1 MHPGWEFLHAEEAEL
16 QRESEIASIML
27 HLATTLQAIP
37 SDESIGYALSHE
49 WHQYI
54 VVFVRDKVPK
64 LLGVLIVVF
73 ILLRVVQFFVKR
85 LQSRAITYV
94 GNFHRAAQLR
104 TMASILR
111 ATSFGVIGF
120 LAFLQIL
127 TIFNIPYEPLLASAG
142 ILGVGIGLGAQSI
155 FKDMLNGIFILL
167 EDQYN
172 VGEVVSIAGL
182 KGTVEDLSLRSTKL
196 RDGDGTLYVIP
207 NSQIA
212 TVSNQS
218 RDFSVAQ
225 LSVSVDASANP
236 DRVTEILKKLAND
249 VRHDSAFKDIVI
261 SDPDVLGINEIR
273 GREVI
278 YLINIR
284 VRANQRDGV
293 LRELRRRIV
302 LAFEKEGIPLGIS
315 SNMLVMQQK
324 PNPTAPPAA
333 PTIGV

>member
-1 MHPGWEFLHAEEAEL
+1 MLLSLFAIRRRNLLLFLLSPLYLLRLVRFFVTRL
-16 QRESEIASIML
+16 QR
-27 HLATTLQAIP
+27 
-37 SDESIGYALSHE
+37 
-49 WHQYI
+49 
-54 VVFVRDKVPK
+54 
-64 LLGVLIVVF
+64 
-73 ILLRVVQFFVKR
+73 
-85 LQSRAITYV
+85 RAAQQV
-94 GNFHRAAQLR
+94 GNFHRAAQMR

-127 TIFNIPYEPLLASAG
+127 TIFGIPYEPLLASAG

-172 VGEVVSIAGL
+172 VGEVVAIAGL
-182 KGTVEDLSLRSTKL
+182 KGTVEDLSLRSTRL

-236 DRVTEILKKLAND
+236 DHVMDLLRKLAD
-249 VRHDSAFKDIVI
+249 EVRGDSAFKDVVI
-261 SDPDVLGINEIR
+261 SDPEILGVNEIR

-278 YLINIR
+278 YPINIR
-284 VRANQRDGV
+284 VRVNQRDGV
-293 LRELRRRIV
+293 LRELRRRII

-324 PNPTAPPAA
+324 ADPTAPPAA
-333 PTIGV
+333 PTLGG